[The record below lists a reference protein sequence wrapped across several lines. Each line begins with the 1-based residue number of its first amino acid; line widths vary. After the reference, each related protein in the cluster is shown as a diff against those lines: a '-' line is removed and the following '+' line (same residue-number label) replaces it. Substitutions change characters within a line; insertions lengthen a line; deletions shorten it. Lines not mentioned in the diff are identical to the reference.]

1 MIKQPG
7 QELGNSDIC
16 INPDGTLSYKVWVN
30 TGSMIINR
38 DCLSPSDSLHIYNL
52 VVAHNLN
59 PDEYGIEHP
68 RTSEFKDWSRDRLV
82 HEILQLRDTID
93 SAMRHGFL

>member
-1 MIKQPG
+1 M
-7 QELGNSDIC
+7 L
-16 INPDGTLSYKVWVN
+16 
-30 TGSMIINR
+30 
-38 DCLSPSDSLHIYNL
+38 
-52 VVAHNLN
+52 AHNLN
-59 PDEYGIEHP
+59 PDDYGIEHP